1 MPTIKPADFEKTVEK
16 VLEEWAQ
23 VTEEAAAQG
32 VIETA
37 EKAVAELHQAHP
49 AGSGEYGS
57 WNDYNAGWTRE
68 KLKIKGEAY
77 SETIYNKTKYRLA
90 HLLENGH
97 AKLNGGRTRAF
108 PHIAPV
114 AEKAED
120 DLFKN
125 IKKHIQ

>member
-1 MPTIKPADFEKTVEK
+1 MPIIKPADFEKSIEK
-16 VLEEWAQ
+16 VLEEWAD
-23 VTEEAAAQG
+23 VTEEAAAAG

-37 EKAVAELHQAHP
+37 EMAVEELHNAHP
-49 AGSGEYGS
+49 AGSGKYGS
-57 WNDYNAGWTRE
+57 WDDYNAGWTRE
-68 KLKIKGEAY
+68 KIKIKNGSYTE
-77 SETIYNKTKYRLA
+77 IIHNKTKYRLA

-97 AKLNGGRTRAF
+97 AKLNGGRTKAF

-120 DLFKN
+120 ELLKN